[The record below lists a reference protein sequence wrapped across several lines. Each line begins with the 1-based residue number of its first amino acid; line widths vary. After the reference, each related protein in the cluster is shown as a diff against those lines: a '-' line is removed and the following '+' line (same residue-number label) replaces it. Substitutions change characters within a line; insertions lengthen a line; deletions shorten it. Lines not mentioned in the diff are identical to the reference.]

1 MLVGRE
7 KKDSPP
13 LAHQPFSQQRIRCWA
28 RSGAIFYAE
37 YNIRLFFYLLWIPVD
52 IYCAI
57 DLDTILPNLVVSK
70 LRGKIRVYDA
80 HEYFTEV
87 PEVIRRPSI
96 QRIWSTIASW
106 AIPQFQYCYTVGEAL
121 AGILSERYGP
131 SFEVIRNV
139 PVKTGSVNNQNP
151 PPPFIILYQGV
162 LNEGR
167 GLEYLIQAMQELA
180 DVELWLAGEGDLSQE
195 LRDIVDQL
203 NLEGQV
209 KFLGY
214 LAPTE
219 LKKITPQAHLGVN
232 LLENKGLSY
241 YYSLANKTF
250 DYIQAGLPSLQMN
263 FPEYLRLQEK
273 YEVFYILENL
283 SVSSLVGTV
292 QKIKSSPDEYL
303 KLKNNCLNASQYL
316 NWEQEEQA
324 LWQFYQQIGQ

>member
-1 MLVGRE
+1 MIGRQR
-7 KKDSPP
+7 KHSPP
-13 LAHQPFSQQRIRCWA
+13 LAHQTFSQKRIRCWA
-28 RSGAIFYAE
+28 HRGAIFYAE

-70 LRGKIRVYDA
+70 LRGKVRVYDA

-87 PEVIRRPSI
+87 PEVVRRPSI
-96 QRIWSTIASW
+96 QKIWSSIASW
-106 AIPQFQYCYTVGEAL
+106 AIPQFPYCYTVGEAL

-139 PVKTGSVNNQNP
+139 PVKTRNVPDQNT

-167 GLEYLIQAMQELA
+167 GLEVLIQAMQELG
-180 DVELWLAGEGDLSQE
+180 DVELWLTGEGDLSQVLRE
-195 LRDIVDQL
+195 LTDEL
-203 NLEGQV
+203 NLNERV

-214 LAPTE
+214 LAPTDLQE
-219 LKKITPQAHLGVN
+219 ITPQAHLGVN

-250 DYIQAGLPSLQMN
+250 DYIQAGVPSLQMA

-283 SVSSLVGTV
+283 SVSSLVQAV
-292 QKIKSSPDEYL
+292 QNIKSSPDEYL
-303 KLKNNCLNASQYL
+303 QLKNNCLKASQYL
-316 NWEQEEQA
+316 NWEQEEQF
-324 LWQFYQQIGQ
+324 LWQFYERVGK